1 MLNPIRKEATQIHCE
16 RGSRPESEPD
26 SRNVGRRRFLSTGAG
41 VLAATRLKRTVS
53 ARPQEG
59 TPDRRPSIRTR
70 EGENPPRTLEGLDR
84 QIWEEELSDFVPT
97 RIFDAHCHIYRAGFD
112 LNYRAALS
120 RKEDFKT
127 ETVWT
132 DCGIDTVRK
141 VESVLMPGR
150 KITHLAFPFPFYRC
164 DFRKSNQF
172 TGQEVRKE
180 PGSAGLMLVEPSI
193 SAHEVEETILKHRLL
208 GLKPYPRYCP
218 NREFGCRI
226 TDFLPEHQIAVADRY
241 GLLIML
247 HVGMKKSFADPRNVS
262 DMVRLADRYPRARWI
277 LAHGARSFS
286 PYPIETAAPAF
297 RGLPNV
303 WYEVSAV
310 CCMESFDVLFS
321 QVDTS
326 RILYGADSGDV
337 AFSRGKIVFYGSSW
351 GDLTPTTNQL
361 GGDLTFLLYEQLWAM
376 RRAAIRLGLSREQ
389 LQDIFFNT
397 GDRLVR
403 SVAASMQDKFL

>member
-1 MLNPIRKEATQIHCE
+1 M
-16 RGSRPESEPD
+16 EP
-26 SRNVGRRRFLSTGAG
+26 
-41 VLAATRLKRTVS
+41 
-53 ARPQEG
+53 
-59 TPDRRPSIRTR
+59 
-70 EGENPPRTLEGLDR
+70 LDR
-84 QIWEEELSDFVPT
+84 QIWEEELSEFVPA
-97 RIFDAHCHIYRAGFD
+97 RIFDAHCHIYRADFD
-112 LNYRAALS
+112 LNYRASLAA
-120 RKEDFKT
+120 KQDFKT

-132 DCGIDTVRK
+132 DCDIDTVRQ

-150 KITHLAFPFPFYRC
+150 QITRLAFPFPFYRC
-164 DFRKSNQF
+164 DFRKSNEF
-172 TGQEVRKE
+172 TGREVRKE

-193 SAHEVEETILKHRLL
+193 PAHEVEETILKHHLL
-208 GLKPYPRYCP
+208 GLKPYARYCS

-247 HVGMKKSFADPRNVS
+247 HVGLKKSFADPRNVS
-262 DMVRLADRYPRARWI
+262 DMLRLADRYPRARWI
-277 LAHGARSFS
+277 LAHSARSFS
-286 PYPIETAAPAF
+286 PYPIEKAAPAF

-321 QVDTS
+321 QVDTD

-351 GDLTPTTNQL
+351 GDLTPTTNRL
-361 GGDLTFLLYEQLWAM
+361 GGELTFYLYEQLRAM
-376 RRAAIRLGLSREQ
+376 RRAAVRLGLTQEQ
-389 LQDIFFNT
+389 LRDIFFTT